1 MKLEITKI
9 KAVKAS
15 QKGKLNVSYRI
26 NGQLRNA
33 VISDTKDIKKAV
45 TALESGKKQVKS
57 WLLM

>member
-26 NGQLRNA
+26 NGQLRTA

-45 TALESGKKQVKS
+45 TALEAGKKQV
-57 WLLM
+57 